1 MDNKHTSSETLD
13 RLVLLLASRPRP
25 GWENLFEEIT
35 RREVER
41 LAPPT
46 EQVKRPAAGR
56 SGRGV
61 EDGTTDKENSADATI
76 LH

>member
-1 MDNKHTSSETLD
+1 MNVTYDSREAWD
-13 RLVLLLASRPRP
+13 RLVLLLIAQPRQ
-25 GWENLFEEIT
+25 GWEDVYEEIT

-41 LAPPT
+41 LAPHR